1 MKRSAVLI
9 GIEHYEDPAFPA
21 AEYAESD
28 VSDLASWL
36 RRVGGYDFV
45 SLRIGPRARELL
57 DAVAAA
63 TAALAPGDL
72 LLIYFAGHAVTVDGK
87 PVLICRDARA
97 SRVAAF
103 QDAVPVELLF
113 SETGLPGL
121 ARVFVFDTARATASA
136 GGVTGFSADSAA
148 SLRQLAQTRVGG
160 MAPLAFLG
168 ASASDV
174 VQPAIGARRRG
185 AFAAALLDEL
195 TDARRS
201 GRSPLLNAAFEAGLA
216 QRMSA
221 TGLPPSAAPWLISS
235 GIIPLCAE
243 IGGAVE
249 LAVGADGVAAEPMP
263 LTAIRC
269 DPIRWHGFSPEY
281 REVLLRSISRNAALL
296 YGTEAEGVDGAALFE
311 AGLAREIEWRNGVP
325 MAVLEWAALIAA
337 GRRDEIR
344 KCLAAGAANGEQD
357 DLPYLLRLYYE
368 QGDLTRAR
376 YELDK
381 AHGKGVWLEPAL
393 LLIAGFRDAVVG
405 RRYLAECSAWAG
417 KDTRFLTTCARAWHA
432 LFGDNREAARCLE
445 TAEQRALD
453 SQDFEW
459 LAAGAADFFQ
469 DTRSAWRHLG
479 RAESV
484 AACARDWMI
493 AAAGWMRL
501 FCDRREAARCADRAE
516 RSAVAARD
524 WIACA
529 TGWRELLDDAER
541 ARENLA
547 IAEKLA
553 REVWE
558 WHDCAERWLNLFND
572 EGRAR
577 RCLTLAEQAAQHFGE
592 WRDCAS
598 AWRRL
603 LNETAEARQCLLE
616 AEHHASDALDWDVLS
631 GDWHDLLKDDRE
643 AERCRAQAERLR
655 LRR

>member
-9 GIEHYEDPAFPA
+9 GIEQYEDPAFPA

-28 VSDLASWL
+28 ASDLASWL
-36 RRVGGYDFV
+36 RRIGGYDQV

-63 TAALAPGDL
+63 TATLAPGDL
-72 LLIYFAGHAVTVDGK
+72 LLVYFAGHAVAVDGK

-103 QDAVPVELLF
+103 QDAVPVDLLL
-113 SETGLPGL
+113 SETALPGL
-121 ARVFVFDTARATASA
+121 ARVFVFDTARASAST
-136 GGVTGFSADSAA
+136 GGVTGLSTNSATA
-148 SLRQLAQTRVGG
+148 LHQWAQTRLGG

-168 ASASDV
+168 ASGADV
-174 VQPAIGARRRG
+174 VQPALAARRRG

-195 TDARRS
+195 TEARRK
-201 GRSPLLNAAFEAGLA
+201 GRSVLLNSAFEAELA
-216 QRMSA
+216 QRMNGG
-221 TGLPPSAAPWLISS
+221 GLPPAAAPWLVSS
-235 GIIPLCAE
+235 GIIPLCADV
-243 IGGAVE
+243 GGALE
-249 LAVGADGVAAEPMP
+249 LGGDAVTAAAEPMP
-263 LTAIRC
+263 LTSIRT
-269 DPIRWHGFSPEY
+269 DSIRWYGFSPEY
-281 REVLLRSISRNAALL
+281 RDVLLRSISRQSALL
-296 YGTEAEGVDGAALFE
+296 YGTETEGVDGAALFE
-311 AGLAREIEWRNGVP
+311 AGLAREVEWRKGVP
-325 MAVLEWAALIAA
+325 CAVLEWAALIAA
-337 GRRDEIR
+337 GRREEIR
-344 KCLAAGAANGEQD
+344 KCLAAGATNGEQN
-357 DLPYLLRLYYE
+357 DLPYLLRLYYV
-368 QGDLTRAR
+368 QGDLNRAR

-405 RRYLAECSAWAG
+405 RRYLAECSAWPG
-417 KDTRFLTTCARAWHA
+417 KDTRFLTACARAWHA
-432 LFGDNREAARCLE
+432 LFGDDREAAHCLE

-453 SQDFEW
+453 SQDYEW

-493 AAAGWMRL
+493 VAAGWMRL

-516 RSAVAARD
+516 RAAIAARD

-529 TGWRELLDDAER
+529 TGWRELLDDTER

-547 IAEKLA
+547 FAEKLA

-577 RCLTLAEQAAQHFGE
+577 RCLALAEQAAQHFGE

-603 LNETAEARQCLLE
+603 LNETAETRQCLLE

-631 GDWHDLLKDDRE
+631 TDWHDLLKDDRE